1 NLSSGAFQDV
11 YIFGE
16 TVYAS
21 WKGHPTMTHC
31 KSKTHGNGSP
41 WRRRGIDRRPRAA
54 EIPLDAA
61 NATYLDFPALGSR
74 QVVAAFDRGDI
85 SSDGGSLLLRK
96 TEPLTRIIQQFAA
109 CFTDHRHPE
118 LIEHSLEHLVAQR
131 IYALALGYEDLNDH
145 DDLRHDPL
153 LATVVGKSD

>member
-1 NLSSGAFQDV
+1 AFLDV

-16 TVYAS
+16 TIYAS

-31 KSKTHGNGSP
+31 KSKTHAKGSP
-41 WRRRGIDRRPRAA
+41 RRRRRPRAV
-54 EIPLDAA
+54 EISLDDG
-61 NATYLDFPALGSR
+61 NATYLDFPALGFR
-74 QVVAAFDRGDI
+74 QVVAAFDGGAI

-96 TEPLTRIIQQFAA
+96 TEVLTGIIQQFAA
-109 CFTDHRHPE
+109 CFTDHRDPE

-131 IYALALGYEDLNDH
+131 VYALALGYEDLNDH

-153 LATVVGKSD
+153 LATVVGK